1 MSGSEIPQAQTL
13 ARGLAILDLL
23 AESDS
28 GLRIADVAAGLA
40 VHRSVAYRLLRTLEG
55 RALVVRDAAGAF
67 QLGPHV
73 ATLARGVAPDLQSAA
88 QPVLQELADSLEMT
102 AFLVVLDRSECV
114 TLVTVEPRTTAA
126 SIALRPGSRHS
137 VLVGAP
143 GIAIQTL
150 LAAADRVAH
159 GIPGVESEE
168 VPAARRAGFASSFGE
183 VIPGVAS
190 VAAPVTALMA
200 GTVLAAVAVLFVAR
214 DDVPAI
220 GHRVLRAAAAVS
232 RSGC

>member
-1 MSGSEIPQAQTL
+1 MSDSEVPQAQTL

-28 GLRIADVAAGLA
+28 GLKIADVAAGLA
-40 VHRSVAYRLLRTLEG
+40 VHRSVAYRLLRTLEHRG
-55 RALVVRDAAGAF
+55 LVVRDAAGAF

-73 ATLARGVAPDLQSAA
+73 ATLARSVAPDLQSAA
-88 QPVLQELADSLEMT
+88 QPVLRELADSLGMT

-114 TLVTVEPRTTAA
+114 TLVTVEPRTAAA
-126 SIALRPGSRHS
+126 SIAQRPGSRHS

-150 LAAADRVAH
+150 LGSADREAH
-159 GIPGVESEE
+159 GIAGVESEE
-168 VPAARRAGFASSFGE
+168 VLAARRAGFATSFGE

-190 VAAPVTALMA
+190 VAAPVA

-214 DDVPAI
+214 DDVPVIAD
-220 GHRVLRAAAAVS
+220 RVRRAAAAVA
-232 RSGC
+232 RRGR